1 MLQIENLVF
10 VCLAQSVDYKIATWS
25 TLDHDHAAGGDD
37 NDDDR
42 AVCDVILE
50 SSRDVM
56 KSPGSQVGEMR
67 MEMSGAWW
75 EGAPAGRGGA
85 LASIE
90 PLHP

>member
-25 TLDHDHAAGGDD
+25 TLDHDHAAGGDN

-67 MEMSGAWW
+67 MEMSGA
-75 EGAPAGRGGA
+75 
-85 LASIE
+85 
-90 PLHP
+90 